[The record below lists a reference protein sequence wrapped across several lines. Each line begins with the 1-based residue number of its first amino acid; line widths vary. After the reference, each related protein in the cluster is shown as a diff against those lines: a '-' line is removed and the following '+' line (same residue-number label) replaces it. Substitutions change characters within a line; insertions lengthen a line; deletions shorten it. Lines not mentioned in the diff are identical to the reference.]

1 MTPLL
6 ICVSTYNHYYSDTLQ
21 KRRQDKYQGLADK
34 AQEAST
40 KITTRENG
48 TTKANLDATKF
59 KNHMA
64 KAVERDMDGFAAE
77 EALESQIAYYKV
89 RLCSTFASDT

>member
-1 MTPLL
+1 
-6 ICVSTYNHYYSDTLQ
+6 
-21 KRRQDKYQGLADK
+21 
-34 AQEAST
+34 
-40 KITTRENG
+40 
-48 TTKANLDATKF
+48 
-59 KNHMA
+59 MA